1 VPVIVQLPQALA
13 PDAGGQRT
21 LAIDLERGSNLGE
34 LLRQVSLRHS
44 ALGRRICDETG
55 QLRRFVNV
63 YVQDAESR
71 TLQGM
76 DTPVPGDAIV
86 LVVGSVAGG

>member
-1 VPVIVQLPQALA
+1 MPVIIQLPQALA

-21 LAIDLERGSNLGE
+21 LAIDLEQGSNLGE
-34 LLRQVSLRHS
+34 LLRAVSLRHP

-76 DTPVPGDAIV
+76 DTPVPVDAIV